1 MKSRKPSR
9 EAEGRR
15 LGVKRVEAWR
25 HDPRGG
31 QRFAGII
38 FGPAAGAG
46 AEQGPAR
53 KGAHSGAGRHQ
64 LAQAVVSPV
73 EHPQQRKTNHHEVA
87 GLHVAQPEREEVFVL
102 V

>member
-1 MKSRKPSR
+1 M
-9 EAEGRR
+9 
-15 LGVKRVEAWR
+15 KRVDAWG

-31 QRFAGII
+31 QRFAGNLLS
-38 FGPAAGAG
+38 PAAGAG

-53 KGAHSGAGRHQ
+53 KGAHSGAGPPPQ
-64 LAQAVVSPV
+64 AQAVVSPV
-73 EHPQQRKTNHHEVA
+73 EHPQPRKTNHHEVA